1 MMVWS
6 MAKLI
11 AKSMVIELA
20 WKWVWWK
27 ELSMEVL
34 MVIEL
39 AW

>member
-1 MMVWS
+1 MEV
-6 MAKLI
+6 
-11 AKSMVIELA
+11 SMVIELA